1 MMDEIDAET
10 ANYIVTYYSNLL
22 SLEEKI
28 AFRHVNSLQKL
39 SDESNP
45 NLEKMYRKQ
54 GWLTDNEIVLDLL
67 RDGYDA
73 FEIRV
78 ANRILKEN
86 SNKVFLNNCPKCG
99 KLARTPMAKQ
109 CRFCTHKW
117 H

>member
-1 MMDEIDAET
+1 MDGIDAET
-10 ANYIVTYYSNLL
+10 ANYIVTYYSNFL
-22 SLEEKI
+22 SLEETI
-28 AFRHVNSLQKL
+28 AVRHIHSLQKL
-39 SDESNP
+39 SGESNP

-54 GWLTDNEIVLDLL
+54 GWLTDNETILDLL
-67 RDGYDA
+67 RDGYDT

-86 SNKVFLNNCPKCG
+86 SDKVFLNNCPKCG

-109 CRFCTHKW
+109 CRFCTHNW